1 MRLPPL
7 LLALLLL
14 PAVFCAQS
22 WFPDVQAPLD
32 CSEEQLVQ
40 FTGYLRTA
48 LQKGAPAKEI
58 LKKVPSSSKAPR
70 ALFLTLCDGEFP
82 SRTYY
87 AVGDGFAPALE
98 MLLAIMEKRRPEYEA
113 AIRADLEAQVA
124 LAQQERRQLP
134 AYVKK
139 KLAHPGQWN
148 ALRLDVVQC
157 TVQIPK
163 FHVNSTRLLF
173 SSLVGIAFD
182 RTSAFAFTP
191 EQLTGRYLMTPQRQL
206 SVARVGNLIS
216 EANLWSSLGLWQ
228 KMGATDI
235 PFKATLFESDS
246 YYADAQGCRRLFR
259 AHPARAIPQPGLDET
274 LQAALKTAGL
284 LKEDGTLDTPFPEW
298 FSGLAGGAA
307 SLSDQAGLAYA
318 FLELRDAVSDK
329 NAKASLLE
337 AARKATLPL
346 LKAVKHLDP
355 GEKLENGMIV
365 SANRRKPS
373 LRLYAMLVEDDP
385 QGDAPEFQIP
395 PRVSTLRAN
404 ALGYLVFQR
413 LSEALPAQDPT
424 GRKCASELL
433 QLYRHLSRQVTPA
446 GSVIPAVEYPTR
458 KPIVDDLENAA
469 ENIPLEEAALAAL
482 ALQKHLPLLPGEEAE
497 PLRKNLDA
505 LRNSLGEAAVRHLD
519 AAASAPWL
527 VRFLSQDATEEN
539 PERLAQLTR
548 ISLAATGGAE
558 LAPPIPDMFGCDPD
572 LPSMTYAAE
581 RTTVAALATLA
592 LQKGG
597 APREAL
603 PLLQEAWPV
612 WVFQAQAA
620 ILPETA
626 SILPQ
631 PYKYLHF
638 FRDNLADFGFTPDG
652 QSTQILSRLALHQ
665 ALDALRQDAFDPT
678 PEQQKAWQSNWE
690 KIDHHPVAVA
700 PELALPGIAPPENQR
715 SQGGS
720 LGKPIVET
728 TQIKDASLTYTPGKT
743 VSDHIETRVLDRTR
757 KSKKK

>member
-1 MRLPPL
+1 MRSL
-7 LLALLLL
+7 LLFFFLL
-14 PAVFCAQS
+14 PVVFFAQT
-22 WFPDVQAPLD
+22 WFPDVQTPLD
-32 CSEEQLVQ
+32 CSEEQMVQ
-40 FTGYLRTA
+40 FTSYLRGA
-48 LQKGAPAKEI
+48 LKKGTPPKEI
-58 LKKVPSSSKAPR
+58 LKRVPSSSSAPR

-87 AVGDGFAPALE
+87 AVGDGFGPTLE
-98 MLLAIMEKRRPEYEA
+98 MLLSILEKRRPEYEA
-113 AIRADLEAQVA
+113 AIRADLEAQVS
-124 LAQQERRQLP
+124 LAQQEKRQLP
-134 AYVKK
+134 ANVKQ
-139 KLAHPGQWN
+139 KLAHPGQWD
-148 ALRLDVVQC
+148 ALRLDVVQS
-157 TVQIPK
+157 TVAIPK
-163 FHVNSTRLLF
+163 FQVNSTRLLF

-182 RTSAFAFTP
+182 PTSAFAFTP

-259 AHPARAIPQPGLDET
+259 AHAARVLPQPDLDET
-274 LQAALKTAGL
+274 LQAALKTATL
-284 LKEDGTLDTPFPEW
+284 LKDDGTLNAPFPEW
-298 FSGLAGGAA
+298 ISGLSGGAVA
-307 SLSDQAGLAYA
+307 LSDQAGLAYA
-318 FLELRDAVSDK
+318 FLELRDAVADK
-329 NAKASLLE
+329 NAKATLLE

-365 SANRRKPS
+365 SENRRKS
-373 LRLYAMLVEDDP
+373 SQRLYAMLVEDDP
-385 QGDAPEFQIP
+385 QEDSPEFQIP

-424 GRKCASELL
+424 GRKCASELQ
-433 QLYRHLSRQVTPA
+433 QLYRHLSQQVTPA

-482 ALQKHLPLLPGEEAE
+482 ALQKHLPLLSEQEAGN
-497 PLRKNLDA
+497 LQKNLDV
-505 LRNSLGEAAVRHLD
+505 LRNSLGEDAVRHLD

-527 VRFLSQDATEEN
+527 IRFLSQDATKEN

-548 ISLAATGGAE
+548 ISLAATEDAE

-581 RTTVAALATLA
+581 RTMVASLAALA
-592 LQKGG
+592 LQKAG
-597 APREAL
+597 APQEAL
-603 PLLQEAWPV
+603 PLLQEAWPI
-612 WVFQAQAA
+612 WVFQAQAT
-620 ILPETA
+620 ITPETA

-631 PYKYLHF
+631 PYKYLQF

-665 ALDALRQDAFDPT
+665 ALNALQLNAFQPT
-678 PEQQKAWQSNWE
+678 PDQEKAWQANWQ
-690 KIDHHPVAVA
+690 KIDQHPVAVA
-700 PELALPGIAPPENQR
+700 PELALPGTVPPENQR

-720 LGKPIVET
+720 LGKPTVET
-728 TQIKDASLTYTPGKT
+728 KQIKDANLTYTPGKT
-743 VSDHIETRVLDRTR
+743 VSDHVETRVIDRSK
-757 KSKKK
+757 KSKKR